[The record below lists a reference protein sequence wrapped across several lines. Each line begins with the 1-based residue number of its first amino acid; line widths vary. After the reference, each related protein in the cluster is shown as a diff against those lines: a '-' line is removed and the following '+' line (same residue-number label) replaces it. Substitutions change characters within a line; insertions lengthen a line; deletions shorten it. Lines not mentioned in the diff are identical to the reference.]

1 MQRFVLFSRQR
12 QPQVQTPVIV
22 AIGMLIGALWYFTR
36 SYEPDLIWLCAAA
49 IMTATFVSVATRFP
63 GGVLQLGLISFAIS
77 LGALAGGFASSSAG
91 TISVSEE
98 TEPVWLEGWIET
110 ALPASRGARLEIRV
124 HAIDGW
130 SPQSTPARV
139 RLTHRLSLNSETG
152 RFVRCWVVLRPPPAP
167 VLRDDYA
174 FDLQAWFD
182 GLGAVGYVQGRCRG
196 ASLGAPVVAHAN
208 LENWISTRRRELARY
223 VSIAAGD
230 RAGGFA
236 AALASGDRSLMQ
248 SEDQEALRGAGLAH
262 LLAISGLHMGIVGG
276 LVFLLS
282 WRIGALFEG
291 VALRWHIKKPAAL
304 IAITA
309 CFVYLVLSGA
319 SVSTQR
325 AFMMAFVLFGAV
337 LIDRTAFS
345 LRSLSIAMILVILW
359 APWSVLTPG
368 FQMSFA
374 ATGALIACYERWQT
388 RTRAQAGA
396 RRRRAVFWVQSLIV
410 TSTVSGLATMPFA
423 LYHFG
428 RAASGGFIANL
439 LAMPIISLISAPAAA
454 SALLLSP
461 VHLDW
466 IALRVFGWS
475 LEAVLAIAHAF
486 SALVPDDLWLF
497 PAMPGASLG
506 VAALAI
512 VWFCLSRRAWLAWTG
527 ALGLIGLSLVVWG
540 MSARDRL
547 HWSPSGDVYLES
559 AMGGL
564 SRAQLFEGDGLA
576 PLRFKDKRTTPLCVG
591 SEVCKLAYAGV
602 DVEYDRMNNK
612 LNFTTREG
620 ASYAIAWSQVTRE
633 NGVSLVFANGT
644 IQPEPKIACDR
655 RPWRPCRDSAGT
667 P

>member
-1 MQRFVLFSRQR
+1 
-12 QPQVQTPVIV
+12 
-22 AIGMLIGALWYFTR
+22 
-36 SYEPDLIWLCAAA
+36 
-49 IMTATFVSVATRFP
+49 
-63 GGVLQLGLISFAIS
+63 
-77 LGALAGGFASSSAG
+77 
-91 TISVSEE
+91 
-98 TEPVWLEGWIET
+98 
-110 ALPASRGARLEIRV
+110 
-124 HAIDGW
+124 
-130 SPQSTPARV
+130 
-139 RLTHRLSLNSETG
+139 
-152 RFVRCWVVLRPPPAP
+152 
-167 VLRDDYA
+167 
-174 FDLQAWFD
+174 
-182 GLGAVGYVQGRCRG
+182 
-196 ASLGAPVVAHAN
+196 
-208 LENWISTRRRELARY
+208 
-223 VSIAAGD
+223 
-230 RAGGFA
+230 
-236 AALASGDRSLMQ
+236 
-248 SEDQEALRGAGLAH
+248 

-291 VALRWHIKKPAAL
+291 IALRWHIKKPAAL

-309 CFVYLVLSGA
+309 CFIYLVLSGA

-325 AFMMAFVLFGAV
+325 AFIMAFVLFGAV

-388 RTRAQAGA
+388 RKRAQAGA
-396 RRRRAVFWVQSLIV
+396 RRRRVVFWVQSLIV

-454 SALLLSP
+454 LALLLSP
-461 VHLDW
+461 AHLDW

-486 SALVPDDLWLF
+486 SALVLDDLRMF

-506 VAALAI
+506 VAAISI
-512 VWFCLSRRAWLAWTG
+512 VWFCLSRRAWLAWAG

-547 HWSPSGDVYLES
+547 HWTPSGDVYLES

-564 SRAQLFEGDGLA
+564 SRAQLYEGDGLA
-576 PLRFKDKRTTPLCVG
+576 PLRFKDKRATPLCVG
-591 SEVCKLAYAGV
+591 SEGCKLTYAGV

-620 ASYAIAWSQVTRE
+620 ASYVIAWSQVTLE

-644 IQPEPKIACDR
+644 IQPEAKIACDR